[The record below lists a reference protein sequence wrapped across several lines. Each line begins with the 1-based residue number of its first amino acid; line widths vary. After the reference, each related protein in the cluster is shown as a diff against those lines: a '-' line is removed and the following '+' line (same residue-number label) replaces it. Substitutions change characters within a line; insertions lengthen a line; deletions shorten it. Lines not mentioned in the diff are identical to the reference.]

1 MALLDEEIVEYWLNN
16 QGFFCMRGIKL
27 GNQEIDFLAVR
38 EIDGALECWHVEVT
52 VSFRP
57 IGYIGGG
64 NSAKK
69 RNKKETELGVKEYI
83 QKKFSSP
90 KKLETRRKILPDVD
104 WKYVLVCAEVKH
116 EIELEYFKYNGVR
129 VYRYADVISELLNS
143 PPNKNSN
150 AGNIIEIIRYLQKQA
165 EEAPGLGLSANG
177 QAPEVG
183 ALSVWRETTG
193 RDHQLIRQALAL
205 TIPLMLETSNAWSNT
220 LEIIQIAQS
229 IGWPETLLNLPSKER
244 EEILRLEK
252 NLSDKRTAA
261 DFGEGQID
269 LIEHYFKLVKP
280 FREVLH
286 SSVRSKEP

>member
-69 RNKKETELGVKEYI
+69 RNKKKLSLVLRNIFRRTL
-83 QKKFSSP
+83 SP

-183 ALSVWRETTG
+183 ALSME
-193 RDHQLIRQALAL
+193 RDNRKRPSAN
-205 TIPLMLETSNAWSNT
+205 PSGVGFNNSSNA
-220 LEIIQIAQS
+220 
-229 IGWPETLLNLPSKER
+229 ETLTL
-244 EEILRLEK
+244 
-252 NLSDKRTAA
+252 
-261 DFGEGQID
+261 G
-269 LIEHYFKLVKP
+269 LIHWK
-280 FREVLH
+280 
-286 SSVRSKEP
+286 